1 MTLPAVSRIVL
12 YLRRKIQRLI
22 LRCKVVPDDLVELQ
36 LRTDIPVCYV
46 LEYSGRGN
54 RMALDEACRRH
65 GLPDAEN
72 GLELTDLTER
82 RAIFYLKHYHGWYRR
97 RSLHI
102 SDRLRRLVEAA
113 SQNPDM
119 EIQIVPAAIFWG
131 RAPEQRSGL
140 KLLFSEQWKEGGRWR
155 RLMQVLL
162 QGRETMVHFSAP
174 LSLRDIVD
182 EGLGAKKAERKIAR
196 ILRVHFRRQRA
207 ATIGPDLSHRRN
219 LFNSIL
225 RTSEVRV
232 AIQQEVSSNKMSEQ
246 RARAR
251 ARSYLREISAD
262 YSYPVVK
269 FLAVLLSKV
278 WNRLY
283 DGVDLA
289 NVDNLRQIAPDY
301 ELVYVPCHR
310 SHIDY
315 LLLSYVI
322 YNQGLMVPH
331 VAAGKNLD
339 LPIIGPILRSGG
351 AFFMRRSF
359 KGKRL
364 YSVVFESYLSAII
377 ARGYSIEFFVEGGRS
392 RTGRLLKAKP
402 GMLAMTVRSFLKNRT
417 RPIAFVPV
425 YFGYEK
431 LIEGQAFIGELRGG
445 PKSKETFLSFLR
457 YLPSLRNSFGK
468 VSVNFGQPLILHE
481 LLDEVHEEWRD
492 DEDSSQWL
500 PQLVAELGDRIML
513 RINEAASVSP
523 AALLSMVLLSTPRQT
538 MLESD
543 LREQLEMLVQL
554 LSAAPYSP
562 WMSLTQK
569 TADEIIAHGVAL
581 DIVIRE
587 ERELG
592 AVVCMRTRNAVL
604 MTYVRNSIQHL
615 LILPSLVAACFTN
628 RPQLSEAELVRL
640 CSLVYPF
647 LQEELFLR
655 WRVEELATEVPKI
668 LRTMR
673 DLGLVREDDARGVFC
688 RPDTGAPQAA
698 QINLLAR
705 TSSQALERFYMAIAV
720 LLSRGSGRINAVEL
734 EESSRR
740 VAQHMALLYELDS
753 PDYFDRSLFRSFIS
767 RMLAK
772 KFLRENPDG
781 MLVFDKELESVDRDA
796 RLVLGEQVR
805 LSILQLASRFP
816 DKKEQN

>member
-1 MTLPAVSRIVL
+1 
-12 YLRRKIQRLI
+12 
-22 LRCKVVPDDLVELQ
+22 
-36 LRTDIPVCYV
+36 
-46 LEYSGRGN
+46 
-54 RMALDEACRRH
+54 
-65 GLPDAEN
+65 
-72 GLELTDLTER
+72 
-82 RAIFYLKHYHGWYRR
+82 
-97 RSLHI
+97 
-102 SDRLRRLVEAA
+102 
-113 SQNPDM
+113 
-119 EIQIVPAAIFWG
+119 
-131 RAPEQRSGL
+131 
-140 KLLFSEQWKEGGRWR
+140 
-155 RLMQVLL
+155 
-162 QGRETMVHFSAP
+162 
-174 LSLRDIVD
+174 
-182 EGLGAKKAERKIAR
+182 
-196 ILRVHFRRQRA
+196 
-207 ATIGPDLSHRRN
+207 
-219 LFNSIL
+219 
-225 RTSEVRV
+225 
-232 AIQQEVSSNKMSEQ
+232 SNKMSEQ

-262 YSYPVVK
+262 YSYPVVR
-269 FLAVLLSKV
+269 FLAALLSKV

-351 AFFMRRSF
+351 AFFLRRSF

-431 LIEGQAFIGELRGG
+431 LIEGQAFIRELRGG
-445 PKSKETFLSFLR
+445 PKSRETFLGFLR

-513 RINEAASVSP
+513 RINEAASASP
-523 AALLSMVLLSTPRQT
+523 AALLSMVLLSTPKQT

-640 CSLVYPF
+640 CGLVYPF

-698 QINLLAR
+698 QINFLAR

-720 LLSRGSGRINAVEL
+720 LLSRGSGQINAVEL

-753 PDYFDRSLFRSFIS
+753 PDYFDRSLFRSFVS

-781 MLVFDKELESVDRDA
+781 MLVFDDELENVDRDA

-805 LSILQLASRFP
+805 LSILQLASRLP
-816 DKKEQN
+816 DKKEQNKAK